1 MATYHGSPA
10 HAYCH
15 TDLSV
20 ENKEHKRTYM
30 KLIANNEL
38 GSRCL
43 KGQWEA
49 KCNRQRGGIHGNPR
63 SGNHPRSGH

>member
-20 ENKEHKRTYM
+20 ENKEHKRTYV

-43 KGQWEA
+43 KG
-49 KCNRQRGGIHGNPR
+49 
-63 SGNHPRSGH
+63 